1 MLVQF
6 EVRAPALLER
16 QPQAPRELDGA
27 AASRLPEAIIM
38 NQNVPADCS
47 STPSESRFF
56 NQYCPGQTMGLWRPN
71 ELGGTDLTHAFVNR

>member
-1 MLVQF
+1 
-6 EVRAPALLER
+6 
-16 QPQAPRELDGA
+16 
-27 AASRLPEAIIM
+27 M